1 MNTRYYTPYFP
12 SNPYGTETPAMA
24 LQAACAAFEARLGG
38 AWQVLAAKAA
48 FGEAGGLHAHWRG
61 LYPPALTRWAEA
73 ARDAL
78 DAAYLAEPP
87 TQESIADIDLL
98 NTACIDVIA
107 TARYAY
113 TQHEWLDVFTAH
125 FGMSD
130 YCDSRDEAAAAGH
143 RWLAIAA
150 QACPIAAAEQEIRH
164 RSHAMQQL
172 ALPRAGTTFAS
183 ANLPQAISPATQRV
197 PACF

>member
-1 MNTRYYTPYFP
+1 MNTRYYIPYFP
-12 SNPYGTETPAMA
+12 SNPYGTEAPAKAMD
-24 LQAACAAFEARLGG
+24 AACAALEARLGG
-38 AWQVLAAKAA
+38 PWQVLTAKAA
-48 FGEAGGLHAHWRG
+48 FEEAGGLHAHWRG

-113 TQHEWLDVFTAH
+113 KQHEWLDVFTAH

-130 YCDSRDEAAAAGH
+130 YCDSRNEAAAAGH

-150 QACPIAAAEQEIRH
+150 QACPIAAAEQEIRN
-164 RSHAMQQL
+164 RSHARQQL
-172 ALPRAGTTFAS
+172 ALPRDRTTFAS
-183 ANLPQAISPATQRV
+183 ASLPEATSPETHGVA
-197 PACF
+197 ACF

>member
-1 MNTRYYTPYFP
+1 MNTRPYTAYFP
-12 SNPYGTETPAMA
+12 SNPYGTDVPATAME
-24 LQAACAAFEARLGG
+24 AACATLEARLGG

-48 FGEAGGLHAHWRG
+48 FEEAGGLQACWRG
-61 LYPPALTRWAEA
+61 IHPPALTRWTDAT
-73 ARDAL
+73 RDAL

-87 TQESIADIDLL
+87 RQQSIEDIDPLS
-98 NTACIDVIA
+98 AAGIDVIV

-113 TQHEWLDVFTAH
+113 TQHEWLNVFTAH

-130 YCDSRDEAAAAGH
+130 YCNSRAQATAAGH

-150 QACPIAAAEQEIRH
+150 QVCPIAAAEQEIRE
-164 RSHAMQQL
+164 RSHAAQRL
-172 ALPRAGTTFAS
+172 ALPRNATATAS
-183 ANLPQAISPATQRV
+183 AHLPRALSPDTQGV

>member
-12 SNPYGTETPAMA
+12 SNPYGTDAPAKA
-24 LQAACAAFEARLGG
+24 LDAACAVLEARLGS

-48 FGEAGGLHAHWRG
+48 FEEAGGLRAHWRG

-87 TQESIADIDLL
+87 RQESIADIDLL

-130 YCDSRDEAAAAGH
+130 YCDSRNEAAAAGH

-150 QACPIAAAEQEIRH
+150 QACPIAAAEQEIRN
-164 RSHAMQQL
+164 RSHAAQRL
-172 ALPRAGTTFAS
+172 ALPRDRATLAS
-183 ANLPQAISPATQRV
+183 GDLPHAVSPATQGV